1 MNSEGRRQR
10 SKLYRKGDDDMTNV
24 HVLKDESLG
33 GVKREYVEVERK
45 ADVGDFILNN
55 KGNEFESYYVVTGFT
70 SHYTSS
76 YKVAETADGTI
87 AVSIA
92 RSITLEP
99 TDIVIIGGK
108 RYKIEERLAEPGELI
123 LNKSNGLTYEV
134 KDVAGD
140 FIIVGDSQLMLE
152 EDYVVLKR
160 IDA

>member
-1 MNSEGRRQR
+1 
-10 SKLYRKGDDDMTNV
+10 
-24 HVLKDESLG
+24 
-33 GVKREYVEVERK
+33 
-45 ADVGDFILNN
+45 
-55 KGNEFESYYVVTGFT
+55 
-70 SHYTSS
+70 S

-108 RYKIEERLAEPGELI
+108 RYRIEERLAESGELI

-140 FIIVGDSQLMLE
+140 FIIVDDSQLMLE

-160 IDA
+160 IDAPQSQDDIIANLVGRVAELERRDEKHREVIEELSLEISNIDRLYDGVFGEVTGIKRD